1 MSTLIS
7 AADNKLTSAV
17 RSTDR
22 QQLETHET
30 VVKHRVVDRKETPS
44 QQHLLTLLM

>member
-1 MSTLIS
+1 VSTLIS
-7 AADNKLTSAV
+7 AVDNQLTSAV

-22 QQLETHET
+22 QQLETRET
-30 VVKHRVVDRKETPS
+30 VVKHRVVDRCETPD